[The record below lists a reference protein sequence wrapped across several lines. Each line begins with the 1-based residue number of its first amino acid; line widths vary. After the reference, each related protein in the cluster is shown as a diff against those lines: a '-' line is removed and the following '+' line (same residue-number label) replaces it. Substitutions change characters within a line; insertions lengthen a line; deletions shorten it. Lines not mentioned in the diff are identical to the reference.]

1 MKKELIAAFTTFLT
15 MAYIIAVNPAMLAS
29 EGTGIGFSA
38 AVTATILAASFGT
51 ILMGLYARLPYALA
65 PGMGLNAFFT
75 YTLIFGEKIPYQT
88 ALGVVFLS
96 GLIFLV
102 LSITPFRA
110 LLIKSIPTQLR
121 LALAIG
127 IGLFLTFIG
136 LKNMGLVVS
145 HPVTLV
151 TVGKLDAMVV
161 TSLAGL
167 FLGGALVARK
177 NHFAMLITIIFV
189 TLVAAFLG
197 RINVPDQIVQA
208 PDFSLFGDFDLMGA
222 LKWSLFPAIL
232 SFMLTDLMDTLSTF
246 IGVSQAADLKDEND
260 EPKNLKK
267 GMIVDALATTFSGI
281 VGTSPTTTYIESAAG
296 VEMGGRSGLTAVFC
310 GLLFLPFLFIAP
322 VIQIIPAA
330 ATAPVL
336 ILVGCLMGK
345 SFVELRIEK
354 IEEFLP
360 AFLVILLIPLTFSIS
375 QGIIYGFLAHIVMY
389 SLVGRVR
396 EIHPILLLITILG
409 LAVLH

>member
-1 MKKELIAAFTTFLT
+1 
-15 MAYIIAVNPAMLAS
+15 
-29 EGTGIGFSA
+29 
-38 AVTATILAASFGT
+38 
-51 ILMGLYARLPYALA
+51 
-65 PGMGLNAFFT
+65 
-75 YTLIFGEKIPYQT
+75 
-88 ALGVVFLS
+88 
-96 GLIFLV
+96 
-102 LSITPFRA
+102 
-110 LLIKSIPTQLR
+110 
-121 LALAIG
+121 
-127 IGLFLTFIG
+127 
-136 LKNMGLVVS
+136 

-246 IGVSQAADLKDEND
+246 IGVSQAADLKDENG

-281 VGTSPTTTYIESAAG
+281 VGTSPTT
-296 VEMGGRSGLTAVFC
+296 
-310 GLLFLPFLFIAP
+310 
-322 VIQIIPAA
+322 
-330 ATAPVL
+330 
-336 ILVGCLMGK
+336 
-345 SFVELRIEK
+345 
-354 IEEFLP
+354 
-360 AFLVILLIPLTFSIS
+360 
-375 QGIIYGFLAHIVMY
+375 
-389 SLVGRVR
+389 
-396 EIHPILLLITILG
+396 
-409 LAVLH
+409 